1 MAWQQQQVVQAYLD
15 ACLGELKAIKPG
27 NVGIHGGTAE
37 LSVDD
42 FIDSAAASVEPLT
55 QRGSTVGQRILT
67 AVDATQLKVQ
77 TNTNLGIV
85 LLCAPLVEV
94 AFSTKSE
101 RDFVARLHHVLAN
114 LTIDDARDAYRAIS
128 IAQPGGMGKVE
139 DQDVAQEPTVTLL
152 EAMRLSAD
160 RDRIAY
166 QYVNDFKDIFFDGL
180 GYFYALLEKWRSWEA
195 ATTGLFL
202 HLLANQPDS
211 LISRK
216 YGLLKAR
223 EISDMIAPLALEYS
237 KVREPDDM
245 LPRLISMDGHLKQVG
260 INPGT
265 TADLTVATLFV
276 ARLGIAAQC
285 E

>member
-1 MAWQQQQVVQAYLD
+1 MAWQQKQVVQAYLD

-27 NVGIHGGTAE
+27 NVGIHGGTDD

-42 FIDSAAASVEPLT
+42 FIDSAAASAEPISRT
-55 QRGSTVGQRILT
+55 GISMGQRILE
-67 AVDATQLKVQ
+67 AVDATQIKVR
-77 TNTNLGIV
+77 TNTNLGII
-85 LLCAPLVEV
+85 LLCAPLAE
-94 AFSTKSE
+94 AALSAQSE
-101 RDFVARLHHVLAN
+101 QDFFECLQSVLAN
-114 LTIDDARDAYRAIS
+114 LTVEDASDAYRAIS
-128 IAQPGGMGKVE
+128 IAQPGGMGEVD
-139 DQDVAQEPTVTLL
+139 DQDLAAEPTVTLL

-160 RDRIAY
+160 RDQIAY
-166 QYVNDFKDIFFDGL
+166 QYVNDFKGILSIGL
-180 GYFYALLEKWRSWEA
+180 SYFYSLMEKWQSWEA

-237 KVREPDDM
+237 RAREPDDM